1 MIKMPSFDEQTMYDA
16 ETTYNLTMTQDRL
29 AKFIAHYEAIKM
41 VQDIPGNI
49 IECGVFKGTSLV
61 RLASLRNL
69 IGNDFSAKLIGFD
82 VFSDE
87 FPDTEYEEA
96 KAQRQ
101 HWIKTAGSSSISTEQ
116 LEILFKYHGITNFEL
131 IPGDICETVPLYV
144 KNNPGMKVSLLN
156 IDCDFVEP
164 TFCILENLY
173 DKVMPGG
180 IILLDNYAG
189 EGTSGESYHGDTIG
203 VDNFINKKKIRINR
217 FPWASRPCYIVRN

>member
-16 ETTYNLTMTQDRL
+16 ETTFNLTMTKDRL
-29 AKFIAHYEAIKM
+29 AKFVAHYEVIKM
-41 VQDIPGNI
+41 VKDIPGGI

-61 RLASLRNL
+61 RFAALRNL
-69 IGNDFSAKLIGFD
+69 IGNDFSAKIIAFD

-87 FPDTEYEEA
+87 FPNTEYEEA
-96 KAQRQ
+96 KEQRQ
-101 HWIKTAGSSSISTEQ
+101 HWLDTAGASSISTEQ
-116 LEILFKYHGITNFEL
+116 LEQLFKYHRITNFEL

-144 KNNPGMKVSLLN
+144 QNNPGMKVSLLN

-164 TFCILENLY
+164 TFCVLENLY

-180 IILLDNYAG
+180 VILLDNYAG

-203 VDNFINKKKIRINR
+203 VDKYFNNKKIQINR
-217 FPWASRPCYIVRN
+217 FPWASRPCYIVKT